1 MGKKR
6 KQITLAVTVS
16 VPVSM
21 TTAEARREVRANIN
35 HHSANSDPWELGDI
49 RAVRIEA
56 DQSQKRPPTLTKE
69 I

>member
-16 VPVSM
+16 VPISM
-21 TTAEARREVRANIN
+21 TTTEARREVRANIN
-35 HHSANSDPWELGDI
+35 HHSANSDPWELGDV
-49 RAVRIEA
+49 RAVRINAVA
-56 DQSQKRPPTLTKE
+56 DHKRPRTQLKG